1 MQMRDCPNADM
12 LPAALQSARRIVLH
26 TFRGAIW
33 LGAFGAAAANAAN
46 DGATK
51 NVTFDTYSALSSSAE
66 MARRMLT
73 PLTYRR
79 IEPHLA
85 NARQQ
90 PIDLSGE
97 KFLVHVPDGAPPAH
111 GYGLLVFIP
120 PWPQASLPKEWFGV
134 LDRHA
139 LIFVTAANSGNE
151 AGMLD
156 RRVPLALLGFENV
169 RSRYPIDANR
179 VYVGGMSG
187 GSRVALRVALA
198 YPDVFRGALL
208 NAGSD
213 PIGGDEVSLPPV
225 DLLHRF
231 QESTRLIFL
240 TGARDEI
247 NMHNDLLSQTSL
259 RSWCMFDFDSVTI
272 PRRGHEIADAAGLA
286 QALKKLEQPST
297 VEAGK
302 LAQCRTMLDED
313 LASKVAEAQTAIR
326 DGDHDRAVAAIASID
341 VRYGGMA
348 EQAIATLEDQARHSG
363 TKPRPAPAA
372 ASPGP

>member
-1 MQMRDCPNADM
+1 MRDCSNADM
-12 LPAALQSARRIVLH
+12 PHTLRSAGQIALHMLSA
-26 TFRGAIW
+26 AIW
-33 LGAFGAAAANAAN
+33 LGSFGATAANAAN
-46 DGATK
+46 DGPAK
-51 NVTFDTYSALSSSAE
+51 AVTFDSYSPLSGSAE

-79 IEPHLA
+79 IQPHLA

-90 PIDLSGE
+90 PIDLSDE
-97 KFLVHVPDGAPPAH
+97 KFLVRVPDGAPPTQ

-120 PWPQASLPKEWFGV
+120 PWPRASLPKDWPGA
-134 LDRHA
+134 LDRHD

-151 AGMLD
+151 AGLLD
-156 RRVPLALLGFENV
+156 RRVPLALLGYENV

-231 QESTRLIFL
+231 QESTRLVYL
-240 TGARDEI
+240 TGARDEV

-259 RSWCMFDFDSVTI
+259 RGWCVFDVDAVTMS
-272 PRRGHEIADAAGLA
+272 RRGHEIADAAGLA
-286 QALKKLEQPST
+286 QALKKLEQPSA
-297 VEAGK
+297 VEPGK
-302 LAQCRTMLDED
+302 LAQCRAALDQE
-313 LASKVAEAQTAIR
+313 LASKVADAQTAMR
-326 DGDHDRAVAAIASID
+326 NGDHDRAVAAITAID
-341 VRYGGMA
+341 ARYGGMA
-348 EQAIATLEDQARHSG
+348 EQAIATLQEQTPQSEP
-363 TKPRPAPAA
+363 KPAPAHAA

>member
-1 MQMRDCPNADM
+1 MRECLNPDM
-12 LPAALQSARRIVLH
+12 PAAFQSARRIVL
-26 TFRGAIW
+26 RALRAAIW
-33 LGAFGAAAANAAN
+33 LVAFCAAAANAAN
-46 DGATK
+46 EGATK
-51 NVTFDTYSALSSSAE
+51 NVTFDTYSPLSSSAE

-79 IEPHLA
+79 IQPHLA

-90 PIDLSGE
+90 PIDLAGE
-97 KFLVHVPDGAPPAH
+97 KFLVHVPDGAPPAQ

-120 PWPQASLPKEWFGV
+120 PWQQASLPKDWSGV
-134 LDRHA
+134 LDRHD

-151 AGMLD
+151 AGLLD
-156 RRVPLALLGFENV
+156 RRVPLALLGYENV

-213 PIGGDEVSLPPV
+213 PIGGDEVALPPL
-225 DLLHRF
+225 DLFHRF
-231 QESTRLIFL
+231 QESTRLVFL
-240 TGARDEI
+240 TGARDEV
-247 NMHNDLLSQTSL
+247 NMHNDLLSQKSL
-259 RSWCMFDFDSVTI
+259 RSWCVFDFDAVTI

-286 QALKKLEQPST
+286 QALKKLEQPSA

-302 LAQCRTMLDED
+302 LAQCRAALDRE
-313 LASKVAEAQTAIR
+313 LASKVADARTAIR
-326 DGDHDRAVAAIASID
+326 DGDHDRAIAEITAIDA
-341 VRYGGMA
+341 RYGGMA
-348 EQAIATLEDQARHSG
+348 EQAIAALADQTQPSG
-363 TKPRPAPAA
+363 TKTTPA
-372 ASPGP
+372 SSGP